1 MDLIIMLSLAVGL
14 TAFLVA
20 REIRRNRRAR
30 SILVGD
36 GYEVDLS
43 PPWFVSKRSDAKSI
57 APDKASQQGVW
68 SAWFRDGTLGAYVCT
83 YVSVTAQATS
93 RPIPISG
100 ARLEIVDNPDGDRV
114 VLAGE
119 EIAIHGSDGSASVSR
134 LEIDASISV
143 TSPPPGKNAMLV
155 LLVNLDGKHV
165 ERRLCPVEHKF
176 AAAGALLKELE
187 RV

>member
-1 MDLIIMLSLAVGL
+1 MDLIIMLTLAVGL

-20 REIRRNRRAR
+20 REVSRNRRAR

-43 PPWFVSKRSDAKSI
+43 PPWFVRKQNQAKSI
-57 APDKASQQGVW
+57 SPEKASQQGVW
-68 SAWFRDGTLGAYVCT
+68 SSWYRDGTLGAYVCT

-93 RPIPISG
+93 QPIAIAG
-100 ARLEIVDNPDGDRV
+100 ARLEIVDDPDGVRT
-114 VLAGE
+114 VLAAEDVPIPSSG
-119 EIAIHGSDGSASVSR
+119 GSAGTPR

-143 TSPPPGKNAMLV
+143 ASAPPGKTAVLV
-155 LLVNLDGKHV
+155 LLLNLDGKYL

-176 AAAGALLKELE
+176 AAAGASLNELE